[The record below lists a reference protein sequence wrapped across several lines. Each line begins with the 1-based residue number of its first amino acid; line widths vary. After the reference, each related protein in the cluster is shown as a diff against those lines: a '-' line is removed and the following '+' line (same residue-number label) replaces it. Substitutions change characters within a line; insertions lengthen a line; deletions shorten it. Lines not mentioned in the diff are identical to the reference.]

1 MITGNKLVNGIVD
14 NLNELALP
22 KMASALQAIYRSERY
37 NLLDHISFLNEIL
50 APEYNARME
59 SRLNNRLSAA
69 HLKGSPE
76 DIALCVNSAAREYKP
91 DGITETLRTLDFID
105 QGQNVCIL
113 GPSDIGKS
121 YLSKALGILAC
132 SRFSVEYHHCEPL
145 VESLAAMK
153 IKAYDKYQKKIKQ
166 LTKRD
171 LLIIDDFLAT
181 GAALAGLVNLVDQ
194 AGGTVVGAGI
204 AIEKAFQGGGD
215 QLRAQGLRIESLAKV
230 ASMDDEG
237 HISFC

>member
-1 MITGNKLVNGIVD
+1 MITGNKLVNGLVD

-22 KMASALQAIYRSERY
+22 KMASALQAIYKSERY

-50 APEYNARME
+50 TPEYNAKME
-59 SRLNNRLSAA
+59 SRLNNRLSTA

-76 DIALCVNSAAREYKP
+76 DIALCVNSEAREYKP

-132 SRFSVEYHHCEPL
+132 SRF
-145 VESLAAMK
+145 
-153 IKAYDKYQKKIKQ
+153 
-166 LTKRD
+166 
-171 LLIIDDFLAT
+171 
-181 GAALAGLVNLVDQ
+181 
-194 AGGTVVGAGI
+194 
-204 AIEKAFQGGGD
+204 
-215 QLRAQGLRIESLAKV
+215 
-230 ASMDDEG
+230 
-237 HISFC
+237 